1 MSSAAKPTPKPVVGF
16 VGLGSQGG
24 PMARRIVEAGF
35 PLVLW
40 ARRAEALAAYADTA
54 ARTALDL
61 DDLGAHCDIVAI
73 CVVDDAGVRQVF
85 DAVLPAMRPGT
96 RVIIHSTIHPDTCKT
111 LAAEAA
117 ALGVALVDA
126 PVSGGG
132 PGAAAGTLTVMVGGA
147 EADVAAVRPVFET
160 FSGLIAHLGG
170 VGAGQLAK
178 LVNNAQMA
186 ANMAIADAGLGA
198 AAALGLDR
206 AAYVD
211 LVKASSG
218 RSFGFDVRARLPD
231 VALFGHGAKLLE
243 KDVGLLSAVLEND
256 PDVERLRAAAQLFL
270 ERIARLQVQGV
281 PR

>member
-1 MSSAAKPTPKPVVGF
+1 MTPVVKPTVGF

-40 ARRAEALAAYADTA
+40 ARRPEGLEPYADTA
-54 ARTALDL
+54 AQTAADL
-61 DDLGAHCDIVAI
+61 DDLGARCDIVAI

-96 RVIIHSTIHPDTCKT
+96 RIIIHSTIHPDSCMA

-170 VGAGQLAK
+170 VGVGQLAK

-206 AAYVD
+206 AAYVE

-218 RSFGFDVRARLPD
+218 RSFGFEVRARLPD

-243 KDVGLLSAVLEND
+243 KDVGLLAAVLGDD
-256 PDVERLRAAAQLFL
+256 PSTAFLRDTAQPFL
-270 ERIARLQVQGV
+270 ERIARLQVQGE
-281 PR
+281 PS

>member
-1 MSSAAKPTPKPVVGF
+1 MSPARKPTVGF

-24 PMARRIVEAGF
+24 PMARRIAAAGF
-35 PLVLW
+35 PLLLW
-40 ARRAEALAAYADTA
+40 ARRAEALAPFADTSAEA
-54 ARTALDL
+54 AADL
-61 DDLGAHCDIVAI
+61 DDLGGRCDIVAI
-73 CVVDDAGVRQVF
+73 CVVDDAGVREVF
-85 DAVLPAMRPGT
+85 DAVAPAMRPGG
-96 RVIIHSTIHPDTCKT
+96 RIVIHSTIHPDSCAA
-111 LAAEAA
+111 LADEAEA
-117 ALGVALVDA
+117 LSLALVDA

-160 FSGLIAHLGG
+160 FAGLIAHLGG

-198 AAALGLDR
+198 AEALGLDR
-206 AAYVD
+206 AAYVE

-218 RSFGFDVRARLPD
+218 RSFGFEVRARLPD

-243 KDVGLLSAVLEND
+243 KDVGLLSAVLADD
-256 PDVERLRAAAQLFL
+256 PSVAALRAAASPFL
-270 ERIARLQVQGV
+270 ERIGRLQAGARVQGDK
-281 PR
+281 P

>member
-1 MSSAAKPTPKPVVGF
+1 MSPSGDIRRPTVGF
-16 VGLGSQGG
+16 VGLGSQGA

-40 ARRAEALAAYADTA
+40 ARRAEALAPYADTA
-54 ARTALDL
+54 AQTAADL
-61 DDLGAHCDIVAI
+61 DDLGARCDVVAI

-85 DAVLPAMRPGT
+85 DAVLPAMRPGS
-96 RVIIHSTIHPDTCKT
+96 RIVIHSTIHPDSCLT

-117 ALGVALVDA
+117 ALGVALIDA

-132 PGAAAGTLTVMVGGA
+132 PGATAGTLTVMVGGA
-147 EADVAAVRPVFET
+147 EPDVAAVRSILET

-178 LVNNAQMA
+178 LINNAQMA
-186 ANMAIADAGLGA
+186 ANMAIADAGIGA

-206 AAYVD
+206 AAFVE

-218 RSFGFDVRARLPD
+218 RSFGFEVRARLPD
-231 VALFGHGAKLLE
+231 VAMFGHGAKLLE
-243 KDVGLLSAVLEND
+243 KDVGLLSAVLADNSSAGL
-256 PDVERLRAAAQLFL
+256 LRATAQPFL
-270 ERIARLQVQGV
+270 ERIAHAQVQGDT
-281 PR
+281 P

>member
-1 MSSAAKPTPKPVVGF
+1 MSPAMKPTVGF

-40 ARRAEALAAYADTA
+40 ARRPEALAPYADTA
-54 ARTALDL
+54 AQTAADL
-61 DDLGAHCDIVAI
+61 DDLGARCDIVAI

-85 DAVLPAMRPGT
+85 DAVLPAMRPGA
-96 RVIIHSTIHPDTCKT
+96 RIVIHSTIHPDSCAA

-132 PGAAAGTLTVMVGGA
+132 PGAAAGTLTVMAGGDA
-147 EADVAAVRPVFET
+147 ADLAAVRPVLET
-160 FSGLIAHLGG
+160 YSGLIAHLGG

-218 RSFGFDVRARLPD
+218 RSFGFEVRARLPD
-231 VALFGHGAKLLE
+231 VVLFGHGAKLLE
-243 KDVGLLSAVLEND
+243 KDVGLLSAVLGDD
-256 PDVERLRAAAQLFL
+256 PDAERLRATAQPFL
-270 ERIARLQVQGV
+270 ERIAHLQAGAQVQGA
-281 PR
+281 PK

>member
-1 MSSAAKPTPKPVVGF
+1 MSAQPKATVGF

-40 ARRAEALAAYADTA
+40 ARRPEALEPYADTA
-54 ARTALDL
+54 AQTASDL
-61 DDLGAHCDIVAI
+61 DDLGARCDIVAI

-85 DAVLPAMRPGT
+85 DAVLPAMRGGG
-96 RVIIHSTIHPDTCKT
+96 RIVIHSTIHPDTCT
-111 LAAEAA
+111 ALAAEAA
-117 ALGVALVDA
+117 AFGVALVDA

-147 EADVAAVRPVFET
+147 AADVAVVRPVLET

-186 ANMAIADAGLGA
+186 ANMAVADAGIGA

-206 AAYVD
+206 AAFVD

-218 RSFGFDVRARLPD
+218 RSFGFEVRARLPD
-231 VALFGHGAKLLE
+231 IALFGHGAKLLE
-243 KDVGLLSAVLEND
+243 KDVGLLSSVLEHE
-256 PDVERLRAAAQLFL
+256 PSAAFLRDTAQPFL
-270 ERIARLQVQGV
+270 ERIARAQVQGDKT
-281 PR
+281 